1 MKKSVRKLSLNRET
15 LSHLDS
21 PTLEQ
26 VAGGSNSA
34 CDSICDMISCK
45 PDCFGLAIDI
55 NDPSRPQFGGAV
67 S

>member
-1 MKKSVRKLSLNRET
+1 MKKSLRKLSLNRET
-15 LSHLDS
+15 VTLLDS
-21 PTLEQ
+21 TNLEG

-55 NDPSRPQFGGAV
+55 NDPSRPQFGGAA